1 MENVM
6 EAKRIPR
13 KPKIIKLSKFDYMF
27 LIGLLPLCINL
38 VSSIYKATQV
48 NWNVVSNDAGT
59 SKISSGFLYYFGN
72 TIDNNKIIFL
82 ISFIIIGF
90 SLFRIIQ
97 GYRLKALEISK
108 ANFINYSF
116 IKLVY
121 NLSKDNSSKSNSY
134 YFWI

>member
-13 KPKIIKLSKFDYMF
+13 RPKIIRLSKFDYMF

-48 NWNVVSNDAGT
+48 NWSVVSNDAGT

-72 TIDNNKIIFL
+72 TIDNHKIIFL
-82 ISFIIIGF
+82 IAFVLIGF
-90 SLFRIIQ
+90 SVYRIVKQYKNTELQI
-97 GYRLKALEISK
+97 RKARRKLHKHSK
-108 ANFINYSF
+108 EE
-116 IKLVY
+116 
-121 NLSKDNSSKSNSY
+121 
-134 YFWI
+134 